1 MIGNTLSHYKI
12 IEKLGQ
18 GGMGEVYLAEDS
30 RLDRK
35 VALKI
40 LPQHLSDRAELR
52 ERFEREARAVSSLNH
67 PHICTL
73 HDIGEQDGIHYLVME
88 HLEGETLEAR
98 LEKGPLPLEQT
109 LEYGI
114 QITDA
119 LEAAHKNDIVHRD
132 LKPSNIMLTS
142 EGHVK
147 VMDFGLAK
155 RVTPVEGQQ
164 EELKTALTKDQS
176 ILGTVPYMSPEQ
188 VRGQEVD
195 TRSDIFSFGIVLY
208 EMLTGVNPFQGDT
221 SVETAHSI
229 LKEALPPLT
238 RYTDN
243 PPALLQQ
250 TVKKMLE
257 KDPNQRYQSVHE
269 VGTDITQLLAERSH
283 SSTFG
288 FKNLL
293 QGMRKPQIAVPGIL
307 IVFLFSFIAVWLLN
321 RTANVRWAR
330 EQAIPEVVELI
341 DAGRFWQAFTLAQ
354 EAEQYIPTDDSLV
367 SLWPRISRSVSVNTT
382 PAGADVYA
390 KEYVGIDSDWKLL
403 GSSPMDGIRIPLGLS
418 RWRIEKAGYETIQ
431 GTLNPLVHQEMDI
444 HLDEEGSLPPEM
456 VRVVGGDSP
465 VGMLDDFFIDKYE
478 VTNKQFKEFID
489 NGGYQKNEYWKHEFV
504 KDGRLLTWEE
514 AMAEFRDSTGRPG
527 PSTWEAGDYPD
538 GQDDYPVNGVS
549 WYEAAAYAES
559 VGKSLPTIFHWD
571 RVAGA
576 HTIAFNS
583 PVLQL
588 SNFGDDGPAVVGS
601 YQGLNQFGTY
611 DIAGNVREWCWNES
625 QIGRFIRG
633 GAWSDA
639 HYLFLIG
646 SQQSAFNRSPKN
658 GFRCVRYLD
667 PDGIP
672 ETAFQMVDY
681 REPRDYSKE
690 KPVSDAIFQVYKNQF
705 SYDPIELNPEI
716 EWTDES
722 AGDWTTQRITFN
734 AAYENEPMIA
744 YLFLPKKATPPYQ
757 TVIYFPGVQTVGR
770 TSPLVQDFGWFD
782 FIVKSGRAL
791 MYPVYKGTYERSV
804 TDFSGDR
811 TTHQF
816 TEYLI
821 KWVQDLKRS
830 IEYLETRPEINID
843 QLAYFG
849 VSWGG
854 FMGAIIPA
862 VEARLKVS
870 ILHIAGLPA
879 NNLSVSNALFTGQT
893 RAEVDSINFVTRVTI
908 PTLMLNG
915 KYDNL
920 FPLETNIMPMY
931 DLLGTPKE
939 HKRILL
945 YETDHFIPKKEGI
958 KETLAWLDRYLGPV
972 R

>member
-1 MIGNTLSHYKI
+1 
-12 IEKLGQ
+12 
-18 GGMGEVYLAEDS
+18 
-30 RLDRK
+30 
-35 VALKI
+35 
-40 LPQHLSDRAELR
+40 
-52 ERFEREARAVSSLNH
+52 
-67 PHICTL
+67 
-73 HDIGEQDGIHYLVME
+73 
-88 HLEGETLEAR
+88 
-98 LEKGPLPLEQT
+98 
-109 LEYGI
+109 
-114 QITDA
+114 
-119 LEAAHKNDIVHRD
+119 
-132 LKPSNIMLTS
+132 
-142 EGHVK
+142 
-147 VMDFGLAK
+147 
-155 RVTPVEGQQ
+155 
-164 EELKTALTKDQS
+164 
-176 ILGTVPYMSPEQ
+176 
-188 VRGQEVD
+188 
-195 TRSDIFSFGIVLY
+195 
-208 EMLTGVNPFQGDT
+208 
-221 SVETAHSI
+221 
-229 LKEALPPLT
+229 
-238 RYTDN
+238 
-243 PPALLQQ
+243 
-250 TVKKMLE
+250 MLE